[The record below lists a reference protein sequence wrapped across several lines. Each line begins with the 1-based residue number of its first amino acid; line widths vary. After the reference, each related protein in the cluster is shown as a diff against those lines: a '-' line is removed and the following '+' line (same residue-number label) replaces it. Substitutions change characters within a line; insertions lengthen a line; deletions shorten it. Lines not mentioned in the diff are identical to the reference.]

1 MSKNGSKNEDQ
12 LLSVQPSQSHAIEIP
27 NALPVRLHALDLAR
41 HTVISPNGQRYVV
54 ATFSDTNLG
63 RYYVTAVYPQQNN
76 YLTLIRLPILEVSN
90 KTPEEAI
97 KRHIAVAHAIQ
108 KGKLKELNK

>member
-1 MSKNGSKNEDQ
+1 MSKNGSTKEDQ
-12 LLSVQPSQSHAIEIP
+12 LLNVHTSQSHAIEIP

-54 ATFSDTNLG
+54 ATFNDTNLG
-63 RYYVTAVYPQQNN
+63 RNFVTAVYPQQNN
-76 YLTLIRLPILEVSN
+76 YLTLVRLPILEVSN

-97 KRHIAVAHAIQ
+97 KRHVAVAQAIQ